1 MINRI
6 TEITEQVNAF
16 VFSKDNNAESFRLFF
31 LSRKGIITQLFDDFK
46 GIPND
51 EKKAVGARLNQLKQR
66 AEEKYQLQKETE
78 VNQSVD
84 HKTRQDTT
92 LPVYQET
99 PGSFHPLRIVEDR
112 LLDIFFSLGF
122 DLAEGPEIEDDKH
135 NFASLNFAED
145 HPARPRL
152 QRLSLPRPRNRLG
165 RGRVRS
171 RPSQRRDPVPV
182 CGPVRAIQ
190 NDRDDCRGI
199 RQCLGFRRAVLA
211 LVDGAQTDRRWRRA
225 GDCGAGRRREDDR
238 GLCDRMR
245 WRALDGA
252 QARRH

>member
-66 AEEKYQLQKETE
+66 AEEKYQLQKDAE

-145 HPARPRL
+145 HPARDMQDTFYIDEHHVLRILRERQVCQLHDQSP
-152 QRLSLPRPRNRLG
+152 
-165 RGRVRS
+165 VH
-171 RPSQRRDPVPV
+171 RRDLEVEARQV
-182 CGPVRAIQ
+182 AVNRELGSVHLVVDRAHTSV
-190 NDRDDCRGI
+190 GTF
-199 RQCLGFRRAVLA
+199 CL
-211 LVDGAQTDRRWRRA
+211 
-225 GDCGAGRRREDDR
+225 
-238 GLCDRMR
+238 
-245 WRALDGA
+245 
-252 QARRH
+252 